1 MPKARHEGAGTYSL
15 DRGGAT
21 ADRSLPEYNS
31 PPMQTTRL
39 RGARTNNLRGVDLDL
54 APGSLVVIAG
64 PSGAGKSSLAFST
77 LYAEGQRRYVESF
90 SAYAR
95 QFLERLARPPVD
107 ELEPIAA
114 GIAVDR
120 QAPVR
125 TSRSTVGTMTE
136 VADYAKSLW
145 AKDATLHCRQ
155 CGEPVRRETP
165 EKIADEVRAAHHG
178 ARAIVTYDVPVEGA
192 EGFLGARDA
201 LIAAGYRRVRIDGAV
216 KDLDEVRPT
225 DVLGAAATPAKK
237 GAAAKKKAAAA
248 HGHLEVVADRTVLG
262 EADRGRLVEAIE
274 AAMGR
279 GEGRAAL
286 VLDRG
291 ASRDRLDPAPPF
303 VPGTSGSGAPV
314 VLRFS
319 RGLHCARCDIAY
331 RDPTPGMFSFND
343 AIGACETCR
352 GFGRVIGVDWDKV
365 LPDPWKSLGGG
376 AIACWS
382 GASTQ
387 WERKQLAKWAP
398 AAGVPLDRPLSELT
412 PPQLAWLKDGDGR
425 GWNKGWFGLK
435 KWFEWLETKAYK
447 MHVRVLLSRYRSY
460 DPCPVCEGARLK
472 ADGLAFKIEGRSIA
486 ELFRMPAEDA
496 RAFLEARRAGLEA
509 RGELDPALALL
520 FSEIDAR
527 LGTLVAVGLGYL
539 ALDRASRTLSGGE
552 SQRVA
557 LTSALAASLTGA
569 MFVLDEP
576 TVGLHPA
583 DVEKLVGV
591 IRGLSKDDN
600 LAIVVEH
607 DADVIAA
614 ADRVIELGPGAG
626 EHGGRI
632 VFDGSPSD
640 LARAATQ
647 TGEALRAATPVVAPR
662 RGKRLSGFLELK
674 GASGHNLKGVDV
686 RIPFGAMTCVT
697 GPSGSGKSSLI
708 LETLVPAVERTL
720 HVAGATSPLPHTSLG
735 HAARLSGITRVD
747 QAPLGRTSR
756 GNAATYLGA
765 WEEIRKR
772 FAREPLA
779 KERGYSDAYF
789 SFNVAGGRCE
799 TCKGDGSET
808 VEMQFL
814 ADVTFDCPDCG
825 GRRFVGPV
833 LDVRHREM
841 TVADVLELTAS
852 EAAARFEGDGRVL
865 GKLGPMIEVGL
876 GYLRLGQA
884 LNTLSGGEAQRL
896 KLALALGEAP
906 VGGLVVLDEPTAGLH
921 AADVTPLLDVL
932 ESLVARGD
940 TVVVVEHDMRVAAR
954 ADWVID
960 LGPGAGAQG
969 GSVVAQGTPE
979 EVARAAGSRTAP
991 FLARALGVAAPDRS
1005 GVGTG
1010 VSSAVPS
1017 ALSALAG
1024 GGNEPARSP
1033 GVGTGV
1039 SSAVPPPAP
1048 PALAGGGN
1056 ELRGDRSGVG
1066 TGVSSAVPPPAPP
1079 ALAGGSARALTV
1091 TNAHEHNLKNVSV
1104 SIPREKLVVVTGPSG
1119 SGKSTLTF
1127 DVVFAEGQRRYLET
1141 LSPYARQYL
1150 PQLPRPHVDRVAG
1163 VPPTVALEQRLV
1175 RGGASSTVATVTE
1188 VSHYLRVLWARA
1200 GLLHCPT
1207 CKVPI
1212 AARSPSLVADDAL
1225 SRFGAKTEIAV
1236 LAPVVRGR
1244 KGHHRELLDKL
1255 YADGFREARI
1265 DGELRGL
1272 QPGTSLQRF
1281 AEHQVDAVV
1290 ARITGDRAAL
1300 EAAVRKASVM
1310 GEGSL
1315 HILAKGQ
1322 DQLLST
1328 TRACPSCGDGF
1339 PELDPRFFSF
1349 NTKQGQCSECEGH
1362 GVLTEVIGRGKTLRE
1377 VTLACESCDGTRLSP
1392 LARAVTVDRKPITD
1406 VLGKSVSEARSVL
1419 AGLSLHGREAEIGEA
1434 PLGECRRRL
1443 AFLEEVGLGY
1453 LGLDRAADTL
1463 SGGEMQRV
1471 RLAAQLGSGL
1481 TGLLYVL
1488 DEPTIGLHPRDTA
1501 KLVGALRGLVDKGN
1515 SVLVVEHDSDVIR
1528 SADHVIDVGPGGGKR
1543 GGTILAEGSP
1553 REVTERP
1560 GSITGRSIARPA
1572 DLPPQ
1577 RRPVADAP
1585 QLVVKGARG
1594 HNLGGLDATFP
1605 LGRLVAVTG
1614 VSGSGKST
1622 LVRRV
1627 LLPAVR
1633 RALGLVEEQP
1643 GLPLDRIEGAEAL
1656 QRAVM
1661 VDQSPIGRTPRSVPA
1676 TYVGIWDELRK
1687 LFAKT
1692 PEARARGYEA
1702 SRFSFNVAHAGRCP
1716 TCEGNGILTVEM
1728 AFLPDVILPCETC
1741 NGMRFTRETL
1751 APTIHGASAGALLRM
1766 EIEEAAKVLS
1776 AIPKV
1781 ARPLEL
1787 LTELGLGYLELGQPS
1802 STLSGGEAQRLKL
1815 VAELG
1820 TSASG
1825 PTLYVLD
1832 EPTTGLHREDVSR
1845 LIKVLNRFVERG
1857 DTVVVVEHQL
1867 DVILAA
1873 DWVIDLGPEGGAEGG
1888 CIVAEG
1894 TPEEVATRRT
1904 HTGRALAAELARS
1917 GVGPG
1922 RRAKR
1927 GKNALDTVAG

>member
-1 MPKARHEGAGTYSL
+1 MR
-15 DRGGAT
+15 
-21 ADRSLPEYNS
+21 
-31 PPMQTTRL
+31 TTRL
-39 RGARTNNLRGVDLDL
+39 RGARTHNLQGLDLDL
-54 APGSLVVIAG
+54 EPGSLVVIAG
-64 PSGAGKSSLAFST
+64 PSGAGKSSLAFGT

-107 ELEPIAA
+107 ELEPVAA

-165 EKIADEVRAAHHG
+165 ERVADDLIAQESGQKAL
-178 ARAIVTYDVPVEGA
+178 VTYAIPVEGA
-192 EGFLGARDA
+192 EGFLGARES
-201 LIAAGYRRVRIDGAV
+201 LLGAGYRRVRVSGPAGKEV
-216 KDLDEVRPT
+216 KDLDEVRPS
-225 DVLGAAATPAKK
+225 DVLGEAPARP
-237 GAAAKKKAAAA
+237 KKKAATKKKEKEAPA
-248 HGHLEVVADRTVLG
+248 VHGRLEVVADRTVLRA
-262 EADRGRLVEAIE
+262 EDRGRLVEALE
-274 AAMGR
+274 AAMLR
-279 GEGRAAL
+279 GEGRA
-286 VLDRG
+286 
-291 ASRDRLDPAPPF
+291 S
-303 VPGTSGSGAPV
+303 V
-314 VLRFS
+314 VIGERELHYS

-331 RDPTPGMFSFND
+331 RDPTPGLFSFND
-343 AIGACETCR
+343 AIGACDTCR
-352 GFGRVIGVDWDKV
+352 GFGRVIGVDWEKV
-365 LPDPWKSLGGG
+365 LPDPWKTLSGG
-376 AIACWS
+376 AIACW
-382 GASTQ
+382 GGKSTQ
-387 WERKQLAKWAP
+387 WERRALAKYAP
-398 AAGVPLDRPLSELT
+398 SAGVPLDRPLAELT
-412 PPQLAWLKDGDGR
+412 PAQMEWLKGGDGR
-425 GWNKGWFGLK
+425 GWNNGFFGLRR
-435 KWFEWLETKAYK
+435 WFEYLESKAYK

-460 DPCPVCEGARLK
+460 ETCTACHGARLK
-472 ADGLAFKIEGRSIA
+472 PDALLFRVAGKTIA
-486 ELFRMPAEDA
+486 ELFQMPAAEA
-496 RAFLEARRAGLEA
+496 RAFVIARREALERAGA
-509 RGELDPALALL
+509 LDAAVGLL
-520 FSEIDAR
+520 FTEIEAR
-527 LGTLVAVGLGYL
+527 LGTLVDVGLGYL

-557 LTSALAASLTGA
+557 LTSALSASLTGA

-583 DVEKLVGV
+583 DVERLVRV
-591 IRGLSKDDN
+591 VRGLSKDDN
-600 LAIVVEH
+600 LALVVEH
-607 DADVIAA
+607 DEAVIAA

-632 VFDGSPSD
+632 VFDGTP
-640 LARAATQ
+640 AALKKADTA
-647 TGEALRAATPVVAPR
+647 TGAALRASEPEAPR
-662 RGKRLSGFLELK
+662 KVGRTLAGFLELT
-674 GASGHNLKGVDV
+674 GATGNNLRGVNV
-686 RIPFGAMTCVT
+686 RVPFGALTCVT
-697 GPSGSGKSSLI
+697 GPSGSGKSSLF
-708 LETLVPAVERTL
+708 LETLLPAVERAL
-720 HVAGATSPLPHTSLG
+720 HVPGAPIPLPHASLSR
-735 HAARLSGITRVD
+735 AARLSGVTRVD

-765 WEEIRKR
+765 WEVIRKR
-772 FAREPLA
+772 FAREPLS

-814 ADVTFDCPDCG
+814 ADVTFDCPDCA

-833 LDVRHREM
+833 LDVLHREK

-852 EAAARFEGDGRVL
+852 EAMALFAGDDGVTKRL
-865 GKLGPMIEVGL
+865 DPMIAVGL
-876 GYLRLGQA
+876 GYLRLGQS

-896 KLALALGEAP
+896 KLALALSEAP

-921 AADVTPLLDVL
+921 VADVTPLLAVL
-932 ESLVARGD
+932 DALVARGD
-940 TVVVVEHDMRVAAR
+940 TVVVVEHDMRVAAH

-960 LGPGAGAQG
+960 LGPGAGAEG
-969 GSVVAQGTPE
+969 GLVVAMGTPH
-979 EVARAAGSRTAP
+979 EVAASAESRTAP
-991 FLARALGVAAPDRS
+991 YLAKALGTHTP
-1005 GVGTG
+1005 
-1010 VSSAVPS
+1010 
-1017 ALSALAG
+1017 ALSRRAG
-1024 GGNEPARSP
+1024 EGADRLGTPPSP
-1033 GVGTGV
+1033 SPSTSTSP
-1039 SSAVPPPAP
+1039 SSSEAP
-1048 PALAGGGN
+1048 RVLSV
-1056 ELRGDRSGVG
+1056 R
-1066 TGVSSAVPPPAPP
+1066 
-1079 ALAGGSARALTV
+1079 
-1091 TNAHEHNLKNVSV
+1091 NAHEHNLRHVDV
-1104 SIPREKLVVVTGPSG
+1104 DIPREKLVVVTGPSG
-1119 SGKSTLTF
+1119 SGKSTLAF
-1127 DVVFAEGQRRYLET
+1127 DVIFAEGQRRYLET

-1150 PQLPRPHVDRVAG
+1150 PQMPRPNVDRVVG
-1163 VPPTVALEQRLV
+1163 VPPTVALEQRLA
-1175 RGGASSTVATVTE
+1175 RGGGSSTVATVTE

-1212 AARSPSLVADDAL
+1212 AARSASLLADDAL
-1225 SRFGAKTEIAV
+1225 ARFGARTEIAV

-1265 DGELRGL
+1265 DGELRAL
-1272 QPGTSLQRF
+1272 SPGTTLARF
-1281 AEHQVDAVV
+1281 VEHVVEVVVDRV
-1290 ARITGDRAAL
+1290 RGDRSAL
-1300 EAAVRKASVM
+1300 ESAFRKASIL

-1315 HILAKGQ
+1315 RVLAKDQ
-1322 DQLLST
+1322 DLLLST
-1328 TRACPSCGDGF
+1328 TRACPSCGEGY

-1349 NTKQGQCSECEGH
+1349 NTKQGQCTECEGR
-1362 GVLTEVIGRGKTLRE
+1362 GVLSEVIGRGKSLRE
-1377 VTLACESCDGTRLSP
+1377 VTTACESCDGTRLSP
-1392 LARAVTVDRKPITD
+1392 LARAVTVDGRPITD
-1406 VLGKSVSEARSVL
+1406 ILGVSVSEARAIL
-1419 AGLSLHGREAEIGEA
+1419 PHLSLHGREQEIGEA
-1434 PLGECRRRL
+1434 PLGECARRL

-1488 DEPTIGLHPRDTA
+1488 DEPTIGLHPRDTG
-1501 KLVGALRGLVDKGN
+1501 KLVSALRGLVDKGN

-1553 REVTERP
+1553 KEVTQRE
-1560 GSITGRSIARPA
+1560 GSITGRSISRPA
-1572 DLPPQ
+1572 DLPKE
-1577 RRPVADAP
+1577 RRSCERTPRLTVR
-1585 QLVVKGARG
+1585 GARG
-1594 HNLGGLDATFP
+1594 HNLAGLDASFP
-1605 LGRLVAVTG
+1605 LGRLVSVTG

-1633 RALGLVEEQP
+1633 KALGLVEEQP
-1643 GLPLDRIEGAEAL
+1643 GLAFDRLEGADAL
-1656 QRAVM
+1656 KRAVM

-1676 TYVGIWDELRK
+1676 TYVGVWDELRR
-1687 LFAKT
+1687 LFAQT
-1692 PEARARGYEA
+1692 PEARARGYDA
-1702 SRFSFNVAHAGRCP
+1702 SRFSFNVSHAGRCP

-1728 AFLPDVILPCETC
+1728 AFLPDVLLPCETC
-1741 NGMRFTRETL
+1741 GGMRFTRETL
-1751 APTIHGASAGALLRM
+1751 APTVHGASAGALLKM

-1820 TSASG
+1820 TGAVG

-1832 EPTTGLHREDVSR
+1832 EPTTGLHRDDVSR
-1845 LIKVLNRFVERG
+1845 LIRVLNRFVERG

-1867 DVILAA
+1867 DVILAS
-1873 DWVIDLGPEGGAEGG
+1873 DWVIDLGPEGGSAGG
-1888 CIVAEG
+1888 RIVAEG
-1894 TPEEVATRRT
+1894 TPEHVASEDT
-1904 HTGRALAAELARS
+1904 HTGRALASELSRSGLTKPARS
-1917 GVGPG
+1917 SPG
-1922 RRAKR
+1922 TTKAPRKR
-1927 GKNALDTVAG
+1927 

>member
-1 MPKARHEGAGTYSL
+1 
-15 DRGGAT
+15 
-21 ADRSLPEYNS
+21 
-31 PPMQTTRL
+31 MQTTRL
-39 RGARTNNLRGVDLDL
+39 RGARTNNLQGVDLDL

-165 EKIADEVRAAHHG
+165 EKIADEVLAAHRG

-192 EGFLGARDA
+192 DGFLGARDA
-201 LIAAGYRRVRIDGAV
+201 LIAAGYRRVRVDGAV

-225 DVLGAAATPAKK
+225 DVLGAAAAPGKK
-237 GAAAKKKAAAA
+237 GAASKKKAAA

-262 EADRGRLVEAIE
+262 DADRGRLVEALE

-279 GEGRAAL
+279 GEGRAAV
-286 VLDRG
+286 VLEQQ
-291 ASRDRLDPAPPF
+291 
-303 VPGTSGSGAPV
+303 T
-314 VLRFS
+314 LRFS

-412 PPQLAWLKDGDGR
+412 PPQIAWLKDGDGR

-472 ADGLAFKIEGRSIA
+472 PDGLAFKIDGRSIA

-509 RGELDPALALL
+509 RGELDPAVALL

-626 EHGGRI
+626 EHGGRV
-632 VFDGSPSD
+632 VFDGPPRA
-640 LARAATQ
+640 LAAAATQ
-647 TGEALRAATPVVAPR
+647 TGEALRAAAPAPAPR

-674 GASGHNLKGVDV
+674 GASGHNLKSVDV

-720 HVAGATSPLPHTSLG
+720 HVAGASSPLPHTSLG

-833 LDVRHREM
+833 LDVRHRDM

-852 EAAARFEGDGRVL
+852 EAAKRFEGDGKVL

-969 GSVVAQGTPE
+969 GVVVAQGTPE
-979 EVARAAGSRTAP
+979 EVARAEGSRTAP

-1010 VSSAVPS
+1010 VSSAVP
-1017 ALSALAG
+1017 
-1024 GGNEPARSP
+1024 
-1033 GVGTGV
+1033 
-1039 SSAVPPPAP
+1039 PPAP
-1048 PALAGGGN
+1048 PALAGG
-1056 ELRGDRSGVG
+1056 ERE
-1066 TGVSSAVPPPAPP
+1066 
-1079 ALAGGSARALTV
+1079 RALTV

-1200 GLLHCPT
+1200 GLLHCPK

-1225 SRFGAKTEIAV
+1225 SRFGNKTEIAV

-1255 YADGFREARI
+1255 FADGFREARI
-1265 DGELRGL
+1265 DGDLRTL

-1281 AEHQVDAVV
+1281 AEHQVDVVV

-1392 LARAVTVDRKPITD
+1392 LARSVTVDRKPITE
-1406 VLGKSVSEARSVL
+1406 VLGKSVAEARAVL
-1419 AGLSLHGREAEIGEA
+1419 ADLSLHGREAEIGEA

-1488 DEPTIGLHPRDTA
+1488 DEPTIGLHPRDTG

-1553 REVTERP
+1553 REVTERA

-1572 DLPPQ
+1572 DLPAK
-1577 RRPVADAP
+1577 RRPTRDVP
-1585 QLVVKGARG
+1585 KLVVKGARG
-1594 HNLGGLDATFP
+1594 HNLNGLDASFP

-1633 RALGLVEEQP
+1633 KALGLVEEQP
-1643 GLPLDRIEGAEAL
+1643 GLALDRLEGAEAL
-1656 QRAVM
+1656 KRAVM

-1687 LFAKT
+1687 LFAQT

-1888 CIVAEG
+1888 RIVAEG
-1894 TPEEVATRRT
+1894 TPEEVATSRT

-1917 GVGPG
+1917 GVGP
-1922 RRAKR
+1922 RKAKTSKATTETSAR
-1927 GKNALDTVAG
+1927 

>member
-1 MPKARHEGAGTYSL
+1 
-15 DRGGAT
+15 
-21 ADRSLPEYNS
+21 
-31 PPMQTTRL
+31 MQPTRL
-39 RGARTNNLRGVDLDL
+39 RGARTHNLRGIDLDL
-54 APGSLVVIAG
+54 VPGTLVVIAG

-107 ELEPIAA
+107 ELEPVAA

-145 AKDATLHCRQ
+145 AKDGQLHCRQ
-155 CGEPVRRETP
+155 CGEAVHRETP
-165 EKIADEVRAAHHG
+165 ERVADQIGVRSAG
-178 ARAIVTYDVPVEGA
+178 ARAIVTYEIPIEGA
-192 EGFLGARDA
+192 DGFLGARES
-201 LIAAGYRRVRIDGAV
+201 LLAAGYRRVRIDGEV
-216 KDLDEVRPT
+216 RDLDGVRPS
-225 DVLGAAATPAKK
+225 DVTRETPSV
-237 GAAAKKKAAAA
+237 GKKKRVAVPIHAA
-248 HGHLEVVADRTVLG
+248 LEVVADRLVVG
-262 EADRGRLVEAIE
+262 PNERGRLVEALE
-274 AAMGR
+274 AAMSR
-279 GEGRAAL
+279 GEGRAA
-286 VLDRG
+286 
-291 ASRDRLDPAPPF
+291 
-303 VPGTSGSGAPV
+303 V
-314 VLRFS
+314 VIDDQQTRFS
-319 RGLHCARCDIAY
+319 RGLHCAKCDIAY

-343 AIGACETCR
+343 AIGACEACR
-352 GFGRVIGVDWDKV
+352 GFGRVIGVDWGKV
-365 LPDPWKSLGGG
+365 LPDPWKTLGTG
-376 AIACWS
+376 AIACW
-382 GASTQ
+382 GGKSTQ
-387 WERKQLAKWAP
+387 WERRALAKYAP
-398 AAGVPLDRPLSELT
+398 LAGVPLNKPLAELT
-412 PPQLAWLKDGDGR
+412 PEQMAWLKDGDGK

-460 DPCPVCEGARLK
+460 DPCPSCEGARLK
-472 ADGLAFKIEGRSIA
+472 PEGLAYRIDGKNIA

-496 RAFLEARRAGLEA
+496 RAFLKKRREDLVS
-509 RGELDPALALL
+509 RGELDDAVALL
-520 FSEIDAR
+520 FTEIDAR
-527 LGTLVAVGLGYL
+527 LGTLVDVGLGYL
-539 ALDRASRTLSGGE
+539 GLDRASRTLSGGE

-576 TVGLHPA
+576 TVGLHPS
-583 DVEKLVGV
+583 DVERLVGV
-591 IRGLSKDDN
+591 IRGLSRDDN

-626 EHGGRI
+626 EHGGMV
-632 VFDGSPSD
+632 VFDGTPSALRNAD
-640 LARAATQ
+640 TK
-647 TGEALRAATPVVAPR
+647 TGEAVRATTPLPAPR
-662 RGKRLSGFLELK
+662 RGKKLTSFLELK
-674 GASGHNLKGVDV
+674 GATGNNLRNCDIK
-686 RIPFGAMTCVT
+686 IPFGALTCVT

-708 LETLVPAVERTL
+708 LETLVPAVERAL
-720 HVAGATSPLPHTSLG
+720 HVPGATVPLPHASIS
-735 HAARLSGITRVD
+735 HAARLAGIARVD
-747 QAPLGRTSR
+747 QAPLGRSSR

-765 WEEIRKR
+765 WEVIRKR
-772 FAREPLA
+772 FAREPIA

-814 ADVTFDCPDCG
+814 ADVTFACPDCA

-833 LDVRHREM
+833 LDVLHRGM
-841 TVADVLELTAS
+841 TVADILEMS
-852 EAAARFEGDGRVL
+852 GNEVMARFEGDAGVTK
-865 GKLGPMIEVGL
+865 KLAPLISVGL
-876 GYLRLGQA
+876 GYLRLGQS

-896 KLALALGEAP
+896 KLALALSEAP
-906 VGGLVVLDEPTAGLH
+906 VGGLIVLDEPTAGLH
-921 AADVTPLLDVL
+921 AADVTPLLEVL

-969 GSVVAQGTPE
+969 GVVIAQGTAE
-979 EVARAAGSRTAP
+979 EVGAHTESKTAP
-991 FLARALGVAAPDRS
+991 YLSRALGHSPS
-1005 GVGTG
+1005 PE
-1010 VSSAVPS
+1010 SSPS
-1017 ALSALAG
+1017 P
-1024 GGNEPARSP
+1024 NPQP
-1033 GVGTGV
+1033 V
-1039 SSAVPPPAP
+1039 PAP
-1048 PALAGGGN
+1048 V
-1056 ELRGDRSGVG
+1056 R
-1066 TGVSSAVPPPAPP
+1066 APV
-1079 ALAGGSARALTV
+1079 LEV
-1091 TNAHEHNLKNVSV
+1091 KNATEHNLKNVSV
-1104 SIPREKLVVVTGPSG
+1104 DVPREKLVVVTGPSG
-1119 SGKSTLTF
+1119 SGKSTLAF
-1127 DVVFAEGQRRYLET
+1127 DVIFAEGQRRYLET

-1163 VPPTVALEQRLV
+1163 VPPTVALEQRTA
-1175 RGGASSTVATVTE
+1175 RGGATSTVATVTE

-1200 GLLHCPT
+1200 GLLHCPN

-1212 AARSPSLVADDAL
+1212 AARSPSLLADDAL
-1225 SRFGAKTEIAV
+1225 TRFGAKTEIVV
-1236 LAPVVRGR
+1236 LAPVVRAR

-1265 DGELRGL
+1265 DGEMRALA
-1272 QPGTSLQRF
+1272 PGTSLQRF
-1281 AEHQVDAVV
+1281 SEHQVDVV
-1290 ARITGDRAAL
+1290 VERVRSDRAAL
-1300 EAAVRKASVM
+1300 EAAVRKASVL
-1310 GEGSL
+1310 GDGSL
-1315 HILAKGQ
+1315 HLFAKGE
-1322 DQLLST
+1322 DQLVST

-1349 NTKQGQCSECEGH
+1349 NTKQGQCAECEGK
-1362 GVLTEVIGRGKTLRE
+1362 GALTEVIGRGKTLRE
-1377 VTLACESCDGTRLSP
+1377 VLSPCDSCSGTRLSP
-1392 LARAVTVDRKPITD
+1392 LARAVTVDAHPITD
-1406 VLGKSVSEARSVL
+1406 ILGCSVSEARV
-1419 AGLSLHGREAEIGEA
+1419 AIAALSLRGREAEIGDA

-1453 LGLDRAADTL
+1453 LGLDRGADTL

-1488 DEPTIGLHPRDTA
+1488 DEPTIGLHPRDTG
-1501 KLVGALRGLVDKGN
+1501 KLVSALRGLVDKGN

-1543 GGTILAEGSP
+1543 GGTILAEGTP
-1553 REVTERP
+1553 HEVTMRP
-1560 GSITGRSIARPA
+1560 GSITGRSISRPA
-1572 DLPPQ
+1572 DLPAK
-1577 RRPVADAP
+1577 RRPCANAP
-1585 QLVVKGARG
+1585 KLVVRGARG
-1594 HNLGGLDATFP
+1594 HNLNGLDASFP

-1633 RALGLVEEQP
+1633 KALGLVEEQP
-1643 GLPLDRIEGAEAL
+1643 GLPLDRLEGVDAL
-1656 QRAVM
+1656 KRAVM

-1676 TYVGIWDELRK
+1676 TYVGVWDELRK

-1702 SRFSFNVAHAGRCP
+1702 SRFSFNVSHAGRCP
-1716 TCEGNGILTVEM
+1716 TCEGNGILTIEM
-1728 AFLPDVILPCETC
+1728 AFLPNVYLPCETC

-1820 TSASG
+1820 TGASG

-1832 EPTTGLHREDVSR
+1832 EPTTGLHREDVTR

-1867 DVILAA
+1867 DVVLAA
-1873 DWVIDLGPEGGAEGG
+1873 DWVLDLGPEGGTAGG
-1888 CIVAEG
+1888 RIVAEG
-1894 TPEEVATRRT
+1894 TPEQIAKSAT
-1904 HTGRALAAELARS
+1904 HTGRALKAELARGAPS
-1917 GVGPG
+1917 KA
-1922 RRAKR
+1922 R
-1927 GKNALDTVAG
+1927 LDATAS